1 MSSALGMNLM
11 PPTSAFQHGG
21 GLQQPPAPPPP
32 SESVPQPQNN
42 STNNAN
48 ASELNNSTKDNHHG
62 KTNFTIFFR
71 EIETTCAFDNFFL
84 QVFLRNDAREYFN
97 YFDKSKMIFALLYS
111 YM

>member
-32 SESVPQPQNN
+32 SDSVPQPQDN
-42 STNNAN
+42 STNNTN
-48 ASELNNSTKDNHHG
+48 ASELNNSTKENHHG

-71 EIETTCAFDNFFL
+71 EIDICRVTA
-84 QVFLRNDAREYFN
+84 EYRQRPR
-97 YFDKSKMIFALLYS
+97 ALLI
-111 YM
+111 YMITFYHSNIFSSV